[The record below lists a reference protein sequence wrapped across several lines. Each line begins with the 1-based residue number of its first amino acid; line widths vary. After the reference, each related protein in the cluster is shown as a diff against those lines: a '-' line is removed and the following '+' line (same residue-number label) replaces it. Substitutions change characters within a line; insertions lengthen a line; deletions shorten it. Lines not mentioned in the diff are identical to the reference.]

1 MTEICYQ
8 NMPYSYLF
16 FLNHLIHKTQGAVP
30 YYDTAPSLQVKN
42 TYYLVTILIL
52 PPVLNRSCDTK

>member
-16 FLNHLIHKTQGAVP
+16 FFNHLIHKTQGAVP
-30 YYDTAPSLQVKN
+30 YYDTAPF
-42 TYYLVTILIL
+42 TTG
-52 PPVLNRSCDTK
+52 